1 MIHTGEWPLSPA
13 AAAVLR
19 LTAARAV
26 ARGSDWAGVE
36 DLAAVLRADEQGQ
49 VVVDEDAIAVVR
61 ANKRLEKVIE
71 RAADGW
77 GISGEGLKN
86 ALEAMA

>member
-1 MIHTGEWPLSPA
+1 MIHTGDWPLSPA

-36 DLAAVLRADEQGQ
+36 DLAAVLRADNEALAT
-49 VVVDEDAIAVVR
+49 VDEDTIAGVR

-77 GISGEGLKN
+77 GISGEGLKT